1 MDAEEVVTE
10 TTAVSA
16 AVEQSLTALLEAG
29 YGNWTVRQALML
41 LLVAGG
47 ECNEVRHLAP
57 RLKTAKAQITRAADM
72 FEAEALAERR
82 QTPDRR
88 VPALV
93 LTAKGRRIVRMVEGS

>member
-10 TTAVSA
+10 TTAVST
-16 AVEQSLTALLEAG
+16 AVEQSLTA
-29 YGNWTVRQALML
+29 

>member
-10 TTAVSA
+10 TTVPT

-41 LLVAGG
+41 LLLKGG

-72 FEAEALAERR
+72 FEAESLAERR
-82 QTPDRR
+82 ETKDRR

-93 LTAKGRRIVRMVEGS
+93 LTAKGRRIARIMEGS